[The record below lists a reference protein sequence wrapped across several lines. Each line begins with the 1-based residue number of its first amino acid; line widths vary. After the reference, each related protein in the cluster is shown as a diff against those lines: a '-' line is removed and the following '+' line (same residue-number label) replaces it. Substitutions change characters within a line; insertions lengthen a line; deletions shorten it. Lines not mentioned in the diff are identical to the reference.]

1 VTPKTLYSLLGTV
14 AIIGTTTVVLRQS
27 PSAPVTSTPA
37 PRGQAAPEALRDG
50 VVADVDLDRLQRA
63 PRGAAN
69 ASRDPFRFR
78 PRAAPP
84 VRSTRNAAPVSIAP
98 VPAGPPPLPPIPL
111 RFIGLIEPVQRS
123 GRVAMLSDGRGAVI
137 SGREGDIIEGRYRV
151 LRIGA
156 DSLELAYADGRG
168 RQTIRLSG
176 Q

>member
-1 VTPKTLYSLLGTV
+1 VTPKTLYSLLGTA
-14 AIIGTTTVVLRQS
+14 AIVGTATVVLRQA
-27 PSAPVTSTPA
+27 PPAPVTTAPVAREAVTPD
-37 PRGQAAPEALRDG
+37 ALLEG
-50 VVADVDLDRLQRA
+50 GVADVDLDRLQRA
-63 PRGAAN
+63 GQGAARGG
-69 ASRDPFRFR
+69 RDPFRFR
-78 PRAAPP
+78 ARP
-84 VRSTRNAAPVSIAP
+84 APVVRRATSTVPVAP
-98 VPAGPPPLPPIPL
+98 IVTGPPPLPPIPL